1 MVCFGSWFE
10 RDKAHHTAAAAGGGG
25 HLVSAVRK
33 EGEMNANPQCLIQPG
48 SPAHGMML
56 PIFRGRSSL
65 LLLNLLEKFPQTG
78 GIPG

>member
-10 RDKAHHTAAAAGGGG
+10 RDKAHRTAAAAGGGG

-33 EGEMNANPQCLIQPG
+33 EGEMNANTQCLIQPG

-56 PIFRGRSSL
+56 LIFRAGL
-65 LLLNLLEKFPQTG
+65 PCFC
-78 GIPG
+78 